1 MKMSPPPLPWL
12 ITAFAIGAI
21 LAMSLRVKLALD
33 QQSPQSVQTE
43 TASTPEPFA
52 DHAMF
57 MSFDIEARLRA
68 AQGAQSIEEYSAAVR
83 LLTDA
88 EMLIA
93 SLPNNAATI
102 QERDQIKQLV
112 SDARASIESRSTSA
126 DQIATAIAQ
135 NRETLPFSPAVPE
148 TGSTLTK
155 TIADQIEKAKN
166 RFLEA
171 RASRDAQVYL
181 IGYGHYKTAET
192 LFKEHSEDIRLSNEK
207 AAKLVD
213 DSLALLAEVYVSP
226 RLEDITRP

>member
-33 QQSPQSVQTE
+33 QQSPPSVQTE
-43 TASTPEPFA
+43 KASTPEPFA

-68 AQGAQSIEEYSAAVR
+68 AQGAQSIDEYSAAMR

-112 SDARASIESRSTSA
+112 SDARASIESRSTSV
-126 DQIATAIAQ
+126 DQIETAIAQ
-135 NRETLPFSPAVPE
+135 NRQTLPFSPAVP
-148 TGSTLTK
+148 K
-155 TIADQIEKAKN
+155 AIADQIEKAKN

-171 RASRDAQVYL
+171 RASGDAQAYL

-192 LFKEHSEDIRLSNEK
+192 LFIEHSEDIRLSNEK